1 VPYAY
6 TSVPVVVTSVAPSQG
21 PASGRNTVTLTGS
34 SLTLAQSVAF
44 DATLAVFTVFS
55 DTKIIAIAPPG
66 AALSVPVTV
75 TTPGG
80 TGTGLAYARI
90 PPPQI

>member
-1 VPYAY
+1 
-6 TSVPVVVTSVAPSQG
+6 
-21 PASGRNTVTLTGS
+21 
-34 SLTLAQSVAF
+34 
-44 DATLAVFTVFS
+44 
-55 DTKIIAIAPPG
+55 
-66 AALSVPVTV
+66 LSVPVTV